1 MQLLDGPNELGH
13 HLFFA
18 AEPESDDWRFPA
30 NRTRGRG
37 LWDNTNKKLTLYVAR
52 DTDCATEYVFRF
64 QITNPK
70 VQQGAP
76 TVSIKASSIGDSKW
90 TRTGAGQVNIAI
102 AAMVPDSLSVLTIS
116 PDCAAGDAHPLKI
129 WALTFKTSV
138 AEQSSPYPCDVNMIR
153 VTFKTNV
160 PLLNTKGLGACSPT
174 MTVTGL
180 DNAIAPMGFINIT
193 QDSWYADTANKFVG
207 YVYGPADTYRGEW
220 SGKIG
225 RASCRERV

>member
-1 MQLLDGPNELGH
+1 
-13 HLFFA
+13 
-18 AEPESDDWRFPA
+18 
-30 NRTRGRG
+30 
-37 LWDNTNKKLTLYVAR
+37 
-52 DTDCATEYVFRF
+52 
-64 QITNPK
+64 
-70 VQQGAP
+70 
-76 TVSIKASSIGDSKW
+76 
-90 TRTGAGQVNIAI
+90 
-102 AAMVPDSLSVLTIS
+102 MVPDSLSVLTIS
-116 PDCAAGDAHPLKI
+116 PDCVAGDAHPLKI

-207 YVYGPADTYRGEW
+207 YVYGPCWYLP
-220 SGKIG
+220 G
-225 RASCRERV
+225 RVERRCGQQQNSQAGHLCRAWRPTLTTRSMSPVRNPAAGQACPATSYHS